1 MISLKTEPAGPVRSL
16 EEFFALAH
24 AMETDAACRYT
35 EAAEQLRQQGASD
48 LADLFDRLAEV
59 EKGHVGEVARWAV
72 HRGEKSAIGNRPP
85 WPIPDT
91 FDAAPGEMAQS
102 RLLTPYRALASA
114 VRHEERSF
122 AFWSYISAH
131 ADRSEVREAAERM
144 ALEELE
150 HVSLLRRERRRAFYA
165 ERRNGKDKRPRT
177 TLAALAA
184 KEQHMAEL
192 IAQRPELCQG
202 HDELA
207 RTIAA
212 ASNDAAS
219 RLIAL
224 KAARHAAVPLPE
236 FPADMAD
243 DPLAIA
249 EFLVEAYLTLADLSK
264 DATLVRAAQELAGPA
279 IYRLAALRSRSD
291 WGVETEKAADA
302 R

>member
-1 MISLKTEPAGPVRSL
+1 MTSLKAEPAGPVRSL

-24 AMETDAACRYT
+24 AMESDAASRYT
-35 EAAEQLRQQGASD
+35 EAAKQLRQQGASD
-48 LADLFDRLAEV
+48 LAGLFDRLAEV

-72 HRGEKSAIGNRPP
+72 HRGEKSALSDRPP

-122 AFWSYISAH
+122 AFWTYISAH
-131 ADRSEVREAAERM
+131 ADKSEVREAAERM

-150 HVSLLRRERRRAFYA
+150 HVSLLRRERRRAFQA
-165 ERRNGKDKRPRT
+165 QRRSGKGERPRT
-177 TLAALAA
+177 SLAVLAA

-202 HDELA
+202 HEELA
-207 RTIAA
+207 RTIVA
-212 ASNDAAS
+212 ASTDAAS
-219 RLIAL
+219 KLLAL
-224 KAARHAAVPLPE
+224 NAARHSATPLPA
-236 FPADMAD
+236 FPADLAD
-243 DPLAIA
+243 DPLAIS

-264 DATLVRAAQELAGPA
+264 DATVVRAAQELAGPA

-291 WGVETEKAADA
+291 WGVETEAVDA